1 MVSPEFP
8 RSPPAVTSSS
18 PINLNQVLHGLT
30 SLESYDISLKRPES
44 AHKKRE
50 NWLEGEEN
58 MFEDIENSLWGLQN
72 GGQRVA
78 VDSEKVLNGLI
89 RFVGEMPLGQRKP
102 EDINY
107 WLTEGKSALPQL
119 LADSEELRKEFHDNK
134 KEKDIEARIAK
145 RLINRIEKKVDE
157 QGQKLD
163 EQGQKLDEQGQKFAL
178 FQSVI
183 NEFKARF
190 KVIEGSLS
198 QMWKKVF
205 GTRNCLIGS
214 LRDEEI
220 RKEVQ
225 EVRVEYR
232 ESSKRW
238 VYSVAEKEINRI
250 AEKLGKV
257 KEKISLF
264 AVSLV
269 KDIDN
274 LPEKVKEASM
284 VIVREKVDGRDVYH
298 AVPAT
303 GIFGYNG
310 EYYILAREEDNFGG
324 ETQFNKRRIHSSQF
338 VRLNG
343 EIAVISYQEYA
354 KYFEREFS
362 DEEKSMLSDREIE
375 GIGGGSTGGGGQGG
389 GTAGQGGTG
398 TGAQG
403 GQGGGTGTAGQG
415 GAIDGQGGAGGG
427 SSPLGGGAGTADI
440 PIEPVR
446 ANTTNSK
453 GLFLFS
459 HFINLNGFNNDRNS
473 SSPALRQTN
482 DSSRP

>member
-1 MVSPEFP
+1 
-8 RSPPAVTSSS
+8 
-18 PINLNQVLHGLT
+18 LGHG
-30 SLESYDISLKRPES
+30 
-44 AHKKRE
+44 
-50 NWLEGEEN
+50 
-58 MFEDIENSLWGLQN
+58 
-72 GGQRVA
+72 
-78 VDSEKVLNGLI
+78 
-89 RFVGEMPLGQRKP
+89 
-102 EDINY
+102 
-107 WLTEGKSALPQL
+107 
-119 LADSEELRKEFHDNK
+119 
-134 KEKDIEARIAK
+134 
-145 RLINRIEKKVDE
+145 
-157 QGQKLD
+157 
-163 EQGQKLDEQGQKFAL
+163 
-178 FQSVI
+178 
-183 NEFKARF
+183 
-190 KVIEGSLS
+190 
-198 QMWKKVF
+198 
-205 GTRNCLIGS
+205 
-214 LRDEEI
+214 
-220 RKEVQ
+220 
-225 EVRVEYR
+225 
-232 ESSKRW
+232 
-238 VYSVAEKEINRI
+238 
-250 AEKLGKV
+250 
-257 KEKISLF
+257 
-264 AVSLV
+264 
-269 KDIDN
+269 
-274 LPEKVKEASM
+274 
-284 VIVREKVDGRDVYH
+284 
-298 AVPAT
+298 
-303 GIFGYNG
+303 NG

-343 EIAVISYQEYA
+343 KIAVISYQEYA